1 MLSKNKEVL
10 MMLARLKS
18 KNESGEQFILLNNIR
33 KLRFFADELSQEDLA
48 NRVGVSRQTIYAIEK
63 GKFNP
68 SVKLALRIAKF
79 FQKSLEEVFY
89 LTEVKNDQ
97 QDKSQLAE

>member
-1 MLSKNKEVL
+1 
-10 MMLARLKS
+10 MMLARSRS
-18 KNESGEQFILLNNIR
+18 KNEISEQFILLNNIR
-33 KLRFFADELSQEDLA
+33 KLRFFTAELSQEDLA
-48 NRVGVSRQTIYAIEK
+48 NGVGVSRQTIYAIEK

-68 SVKLALRIAKF
+68 SVKLALRIARF

-97 QDKSQLAE
+97 QDKNQLAE

>member
-1 MLSKNKEVL
+1 MEVL

-18 KNESGEQFILLNNIR
+18 ENESGEQFILLNNLR

-97 QDKSQLAE
+97 QDKNQLAE

>member
-1 MLSKNKEVL
+1 
-10 MMLARLKS
+10 MMSARIQSEKGS
-18 KNESGEQFILLNNIR
+18 SDQYILLNNIR
-33 KLRFFADELSQEDLA
+33 KLRFFAAELTQEDLA

-79 FQKSLEEVFY
+79 FQKPLEEVFY
-89 LTEVKNDQ
+89 LTEAKNDQ
-97 QDKSQLAE
+97 QEKNQLAE